1 MHDLIS
7 RVLFLQLDH
16 CKPFRLQ
23 ILFLEIKYK
32 EGGGGVNRLNTDPSM
47 TVFARQFHI
56 RMIYVGMFLQNV
68 QFITAQII
76 LALMRLN
83 INTNGISHDQQHFT
97 SLC

>member
-1 MHDLIS
+1 
-7 RVLFLQLDH
+7 
-16 CKPFRLQ
+16 
-23 ILFLEIKYK
+23 
-32 EGGGGVNRLNTDPSM
+32 M

-56 RMIYVGMFLQNV
+56 RMMYVGMFLQNV
-68 QFITAQII
+68 QFIIAQII